1 MLSTGQL
8 SFLSPRCSV
17 IFPPLQGKWIYK
29 KIPAKS
35 KIFLSCLFPFLFACK
50 QLQLNPLDAPPS
62 LLQPLL
68 ITILKQEQPAN
79 LETFASFLTWL
90 EKNSKFNLKKLPGLC
105 TILKQIPEISLSR
118 NTFKVQPGSTFT
130 PSYSLAPSSFTSSSY
145 FICQPCTTNLPTT
158 FSALLHL
165 AEMSPTTCN
174 IACSSC
180 TMTIS
185 LSKLKAGSLK
195 EVKETQAVL
204 DIHLV
209 TRQHIAGMFGEVQ
222 HGEAGVCDP
231 CGVALPT
238 DKEQTKH
245 VVGKEHQC
253 AIILVEEYVRFC
265 SARSLIPTSHRNFP
279 SFVFF
284 LRFFKKNIF
293 KFLKTLVTFQR
304 EAIDQK

>member
-1 MLSTGQL
+1 M
-8 SFLSPRCSV
+8 
-17 IFPPLQGKWIYK
+17 
-29 KIPAKS
+29 
-35 KIFLSCLFPFLFACK
+35 FPFLSACK
-50 QLQLNPLDAPPS
+50 QLHLNPLNAPPS

-68 ITILKQEQPAN
+68 VTILKQEQPAN

-90 EKNSKFNLKKLPGLC
+90 EKNSNFCLQKLPGLC
-105 TILKQIPEISLSR
+105 TILKQIPEISVSR

-130 PSYSLAPSSFTSSSY
+130 PSSSLTIPSFTSSSS

-165 AEMSPTTCN
+165 AELSPTTCN
-174 IACSSC
+174 ITCSSC
-180 TMTIS
+180 TTPIS
-185 LSKLKAGSLK
+185 MSKLKAGSLK

-222 HGEAGVCDP
+222 HGEAGICDP
-231 CGVALPT
+231 CGVAVPT
-238 DKEQTKH
+238 DKEQMKH
-245 VVGKEHQC
+245 VAGKGHQRT
-253 AIILVEEYVRFC
+253 IILVEEYVTFC

-284 LRFFKKNIF
+284 LRFFKTHFHIS
-293 KFLKTLVTFQR
+293 
-304 EAIDQK
+304 